1 MASNDRRFGFSV
13 VGGVD
18 EGVRPRVDDVQP
30 GKCEVFHNTALRVR
44 YWRVVLAGW
53 LLACLLGW

>member
-1 MASNDRRFGFSV
+1 MASSDRRFGFSV

-30 GKCEVFHNTALRVR
+30 GKCEVFHITALRFNFSFSQT
-44 YWRVVLAGW
+44 
-53 LLACLLGW
+53 LL

>member
-1 MASNDRRFGFSV
+1 MQLNVVLCMASNDRRFGFSV

-30 GKCEVFHNTALRVR
+30 GKCQVFHNTAL
-44 YWRVVLAGW
+44 LSNFSFSQI
-53 LLACLLGW
+53 LL

>member
-1 MASNDRRFGFSV
+1 VELNVVLCMASNDRRFGFSV

-30 GKCEVFHNTALRVR
+30 GKCEMFHNAALRFNFSFSQT
-44 YWRVVLAGW
+44 
-53 LLACLLGW
+53 LL

>member
-18 EGVRPRVDDVQP
+18 EGVSPRVDDVQP
-30 GKCEVFHNTALRVR
+30 GKCEVFHK
-44 YWRVVLAGW
+44 
-53 LLACLLGW
+53 LLFQPDITIRIFVP